1 MVMSSPI
8 RFLGVALILVHLA
21 ISTFHG
27 QAHQAAMVALTP
39 FGYVYVLLVIT
50 AAPLVAGGLLLSRW
64 AKMGGLLLALP
75 KLGSLGS
82 GGWYHFLQPPNV
94 MVPEINGPCRPPY

>member
-1 MVMSSPI
+1 MVPSRPI
-8 RFLGVALILVHLA
+8 RLLGVALILAHLA

-64 AKMGGLLLALP
+64 AKMGGLLLALSM
-75 KLGSLGS
+75 LGSFVF
-82 GGWYHFLQPPNV
+82 GGWYHFVSATNDNV
-94 MVPEINGPCRPPY
+94 AEI